1 MRELIFILTILLS
14 GFALGY
20 GVREITSRRGRKE
33 ARRRRH
39 QKHPQLSQYSAVD
52 RYKRRTL
59 SRRKFAIRL

>member
-52 RYKRRTL
+52 RYER
-59 SRRKFAIRL
+59 